1 MSKIPLYERKS
12 IIIFLLF
19 TLSLIYFWNLLTSA
33 KMMYGSDW
41 LLSIYPSRLTWV
53 SYVKDFK
60 TLPLW
65 DNFSFSGH
73 PTAATTGA
81 GGLVYPLNILQ
92 FIFPVHLGWTILY
105 LIHIFLAGLGMWFLL
120 RGYKLSPLSSL
131 IGALAFMFAGQLIST
146 THGGH
151 LSRTIAG
158 MMLPWAFFL
167 IHRAINSKKI
177 IDFAIFGGVTGLI
190 MLAGQP
196 QLCYWGMIAVLIY
209 FILELVWQRKKS
221 DNREKLK
228 VLYGSAVGFFVLFL
242 IVSISVLP
250 PILALSYGVRGASK
264 GYEYTTSWSFPTSEL
279 FNLIFPHFSGI
290 LENYWGENY
299 FRLDS
304 SYLGILPIILMGFSF
319 FYKENKK
326 LVKFFAL
333 FTAITLIFALGKNTP
348 FFRIYYYLLPMAKK
362 FRAPNMFFFLT
373 TFGICVLSGFGTE
386 FLLTLKGKKQEE
398 EKKNAFI
405 YLGVLTGMVLLFALI
420 VNLGDQSIL
429 NWMKSHFA
437 SNWSGIIPRENI
449 QQKIYIMS
457 MNFSSLKKS
466 LWLSSFL
473 FIVNGL
479 LIYLLLDKKFDYR
492 MLIPIL
498 ALILIIDQWSIDKK
512 YLSSV
517 EMPKRYF
524 AADDVTSFVKQ
535 DKGLFR
541 VFPFNYE
548 GKSRDRY
555 LQYHNIENLGGY
567 APNPP
572 ARYQEFIG
580 AGKSAMFNPENL
592 LKYPHLLSMLNVK
605 YIIGP
610 RLPEDLSGYDARIR
624 TLIEEYNNF
633 YSNFEVA
640 FVGRQY
646 QVLQN
651 KNFLPRASLMYNYI
665 IMDSSPEVLSKILS
679 NELKTGD
686 VVLLEE
692 KVEIPVS
699 KGQGEVEIVKNIANE
714 RVVDVKTDKPAFL
727 IYRENYHPDW
737 KCYIDNKKEKIYKAD
752 YIFYGVFVPE
762 GEHEVR
768 FIYKSAIFNF
778 VSVLSLIG
786 FLSFLTALAFSFKKG
801 KAKA

>member
-19 TLSLIYFWNLLTSA
+19 ALSLIYFWNLLTPA

-53 SYVKDFK
+53 NYVKDFR

-120 RGYKLSPLSSL
+120 KGYKLSPLSSL

-167 IHRAINSKKI
+167 IHRATNSKKI

-196 QLCYWGMIAVLIY
+196 QLCYWGIIAVLIY

-228 VLYGSAVGFFVLFL
+228 ALYGSAVGFFVLFL

-279 FNLIFPHFSGI
+279 FNLIFPHFSGT

-319 FYKENKK
+319 FYKENKN
-326 LVKFFAL
+326 LIKFFAL
-333 FTAITLIFALGKNTP
+333 FTTITLILALGKNTP
-348 FFRIYYYLLPMAKK
+348 FFWIYYYLVPMAKK

-373 TFGICVLSGFGTE
+373 TFGICVLSGFGAE
-386 FLLTLKGKKQEE
+386 FLLKLKGKKHAE

-405 YLGVLTGMVLLFALI
+405 YLGILTGLVLLFALI
-420 VNLGDQSIL
+420 VNVGDKSIL

-437 SNWSGIIPRENI
+437 SNWSGILPRENI

-466 LWLSSFL
+466 LWFSAFL
-473 FIVNGL
+473 FIINGL
-479 LIYLLLDKKFDYR
+479 LIYLLLDKKVDSR
-492 MLIPIL
+492 IVIPIL

-517 EMPKRYF
+517 ERPERYF

-535 DKGLFR
+535 DKRLFR

-605 YIIGP
+605 YVIGP
-610 RLPEDLSGYDARIR
+610 RLPEDLSGYDERIR
-624 TLIEEYNNF
+624 KLIEEYNNF

-640 FVGRQY
+640 FVGHQY
-646 QVLQN
+646 QVLEN
-651 KNFLPRASLMYNYI
+651 RNFLPRASLMYNYRV
-665 IMDSSPEVLSKILS
+665 MDSAPEVLSKILS
-679 NELKTGD
+679 NELKSGD
-686 VVLLEE
+686 VVFLEK

-699 KGQGEVEIVKNIANE
+699 KGQGETAIVKNIANE
-714 RVVDVKTDKPAFL
+714 RVIDVKTDKPAFL

-737 KCYIDNKKEKIYKAD
+737 KCYIDKKEEKIYKAD

-762 GEHEVR
+762 GEHEIR
-768 FIYKSAIFNF
+768 FVYKSVIFNF

-786 FLSFLTALAFSFKKG
+786 FLGFLTALAFSFKKG
-801 KAKA
+801 NAKA